1 MINLLHKYAVV
12 TTASAAEE
20 ALESVLDT
28 LTKSYS
34 CGQTAEPFDHPHLL
48 HNATPAFIQ
57 PYLQVRLVLK
67 ISLISPAI
75 VGVIVT

>member
-1 MINLLHKYAVV
+1 VINLYPQTV
-12 TTASAAEE
+12 TTTVSAAEE
-20 ALESVLDT
+20 TLESALDT

-57 PYLQVRLVLK
+57 PYLQVGTVLVKL
-67 ISLISPAI
+67 
-75 VGVIVT
+75 